1 MKNNIFGEPV
11 LHEAVWTSEQLSK
24 MLDITM
30 VDVRNYTFRLKIH
43 PTKMKND
50 KGVYSVYNYDDYI
63 RIKDL
68 RTKILEKKELAEQ
81 RKKVK
86 LEKEK
91 IKPAKKKVEEV
102 QEDVEELKKAH
113 PLVRDERLF
122 NLNYWPDVVPVC
134 FEEEGEEEV

>member
-11 LHEAVWTSEQLSK
+11 LHEAVWTSEQLST
-24 MLDITM
+24 MLNITM

-68 RTKILEKKELAEQ
+68 RIKILEKKELAEQ
-81 RKKVK
+81 RKKAK

-91 IKPAKKKVEEV
+91 LKPVKKKV
-102 QEDVEELKKAH
+102 EDVEELKKAH

-134 FEEEGEEEV
+134 FEEEGEEEI